1 MRFAALLLL
10 AGCAAAPPRPAGLI
24 GVEAPEIWAGSDGAA
39 AIDVLARTG
48 LGTIRVVIRE
58 SFDRH
63 KDVESP
69 LGVWHDGVLE
79 RIDALLARAEE
90 ASRTVIVVLHDGR
103 NQRDGYAGDIGSTSA
118 RAAFRRRIQHVL
130 EYRGPRTGRTWR
142 ELPSSL
148 VWWQIRT
155 RGDWRSVTDWTED
168 MASYV
173 KMLAPHARVVAEVDH
188 VTFGPLAAEL
198 IAASPSVDVWA
209 YPFDAAESLEVAA
222 DLLTRKTRPLKKE
235 WMMVDAGAPRSK
247 PERVREIAG
256 RVAPVAAK
264 HGVRWLFASL
274 GRDTHAASTD
284 HWPGDVVFDSV
295 ISPMA
300 QAR

>member
-1 MRFAALLLL
+1 MRFAALVVL
-10 AGCAAAPPRPAGLI
+10 AGCAAAPPRPAGSV

-69 LGVWHDGVLE
+69 LGVWHDDVLD
-79 RIDALLARAEE
+79 RIDALLARAEA

-103 NQRDGYAGDIGSTSA
+103 NQRDGYAGDIGSISA

-130 EYRGPRTGRTWR
+130 EYRGPHTGRAWR

-168 MASYV
+168 MAGYV
-173 KMLAPHARVVAEVDH
+173 KMLSPRARVVAEIDH

-198 IAASPSVDVWA
+198 IATTPSVDVWA
-209 YPFDAAESLEVAA
+209 WPYDPAESLEAAA
-222 DLLTRKTRPLKKE
+222 DFLTRKTRPLKKE
-235 WMMVDAGAPRSK
+235 WMLVDVGALRSR
-247 PERVREIAG
+247 PERVREIVE

-264 HGVRWLFASL
+264 HGVRWLFSSL
-274 GRDTHAASTD
+274 GRDTHEASTD

-295 ISPMA
+295 ICPMA
-300 QAR
+300 RAR